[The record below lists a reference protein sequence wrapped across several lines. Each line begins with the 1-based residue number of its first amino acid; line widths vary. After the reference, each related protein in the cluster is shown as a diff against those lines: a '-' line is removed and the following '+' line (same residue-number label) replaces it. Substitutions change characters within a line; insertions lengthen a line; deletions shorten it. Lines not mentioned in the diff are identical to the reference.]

1 MAGHH
6 FHFSIRL
13 LIEEQFHG
21 RVPYDVSNPRHLW
34 IFLNKDSLMADQ
46 KHQALFVI
54 RRFLKGLD
62 RCLP

>member
-1 MAGHH
+1 MAGYH
-6 FHFSIRL
+6 FHFSIRQ
-13 LIEEQFHG
+13 LIEEQFHEQ
-21 RVPYDVSNPRHLW
+21 VPDDVSNPRHLW

-46 KHQALFVI
+46 IHQALFLL